1 MRERERIKEM
11 GKRKK
16 NLIVNMKKLIIKDEH
31 TVIRLQE

>member
-11 GKRKK
+11 GKQKK